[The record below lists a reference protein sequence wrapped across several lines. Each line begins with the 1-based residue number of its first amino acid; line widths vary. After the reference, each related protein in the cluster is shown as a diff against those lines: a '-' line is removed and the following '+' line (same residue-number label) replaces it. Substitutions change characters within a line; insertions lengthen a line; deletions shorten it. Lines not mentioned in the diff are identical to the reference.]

1 MQAWIDKHTVL
12 FVLGDIAFVLLAV
25 STTISYT
32 GGWHSLSRRFR
43 FRGKFQ
49 GQRWRCQNIQMRGI
63 AGYHNCITLG
73 VSPQGL
79 YLAVSLPLFRIAHPP
94 LLIPWDEISLTHGKL
109 FFVKTEKLQVGRE
122 SPVPVWI
129 RVGLADKL
137 KTAAGSKWPIE
148 RLG

>member
-1 MQAWIDKHTVL
+1 MQLWIDKHPVL
-12 FVLGDIAFVLLAV
+12 FALGDVTFLVFSV
-25 STTISYT
+25 STIISYT
-32 GGWHSLSRRFR
+32 GGWYNLSRRFR

-79 YLAVSLPLFRIAHPP
+79 YLAASLPLFRIAHPP
-94 LLIPWDEISLTHGKL
+94 LLVPWGEISLMRGKL
-109 FFVKTEKLQVGRE
+109 FFVKMAKLQLGRE

-129 RVGLADKL
+129 GVGLADKL